1 MEKKKRGRPRG
12 STNKSKA
19 KPSKSGRAESFTR
32 ESTKAPLDLR
42 IKDEI
47 WAIVIIALG
56 IFFLVSLQTEATGQF
71 GIAISIFLKGTFGAV
86 AYALPYMMILY
97 GLLLFAKKTSHLNGK
112 SLIFL
117 TLMIFSISI
126 INSYR
131 FLSDYAGVNFSL
143 QYIREIFDTG
153 TSLTSGGLIGMFF
166 GNLLMKIAGMP
177 GLFIFCILIIIISI
191 LLVMNTPFSQLIEN
205 WLEKRK
211 IKREERLARKEQE
224 ELEREQEDQANK
236 ENLMASQDG
245 LAENRASSTDLF
257 IDGKLENFNDEFN
270 GNIVGNTGIKAGM
283 NQKQMKIIDYMNDD
297 DLFEDHENNNPKF
310 EEFKEN
316 KRAIKV
322 DGKNEKFDNI
332 AAQDLNKGDLGQI
345 HSTFVLPSLDLL
357 DKAKDTLANK
367 DSVNL
372 KEKAKTLE
380 TTLQNFGV
388 NARVIQVTKGPAVTR
403 YEIQPNVGVKVSSI
417 VRLADDIALNLEAK
431 SIRIEAP
438 IPGKAA
444 VGIEV
449 ENERVNL
456 VSIREMIES
465 KEYRDSVSKISFV
478 IGKNISGMPIISD
491 LKEMPHLLI
500 AGSTGSGKSVCIN
513 SIIISILYKSK
524 PDEVK
529 FLLIDPKVVE
539 LNHYNGIPHLL
550 IPVVTDPSKAATALN
565 WAVSEMT
572 SRYKRFA
579 EVGVKDLET
588 YNKKMLQLNTPKLHQ
603 IVIVID
609 ELADLMMAAPAQVEE
624 SICRLAQMARA
635 AGMHLI
641 VATQR
646 PSVDVITGVIKA
658 NIPSRISFA
667 VSSQFDSRTILDMA
681 GAERLVGKGDM
692 LFNPLGLSKPIR
704 VQGAFISDAEVKRV
718 IDFLIEQVPNN
729 EYSKEII
736 SSIDRI
742 KTEVKEEENDE
753 LLQDAIASVVA
764 AEQASVSMLQR
775 RFRIGYNRA
784 ARLIDF
790 MEESGIIGPA
800 DGSRARK
807 VLITKEELIELRE
820 IEELA
825 KQQEIEMQ

>member
-12 STNKSKA
+12 STNKSKP
-19 KPSKSGRAESFTR
+19 KPGKTASFTR
-32 ESTKAPLDLR
+32 ESTRVPLDLR

-47 WAIVIIALG
+47 WAIIIIALG

-71 GIAISIFLKGTFGAV
+71 GIAISIFLKGTFGTV

-117 TLMIFSISI
+117 IIIIFSISI

-131 FLSDYAGVNFSL
+131 FLGDYSSVKFSF
-143 QYIREIFDTG
+143 QYIRDIFDTG
-153 TSLTSGGLIGMFF
+153 TSLTSGGFIGMLF
-166 GNLLMKIAGMP
+166 GNLLVKIAGMP
-177 GLFIFCILIIIISI
+177 GLFIFSILMIVISI

-205 WLEKRK
+205 WLEKRR
-211 IKREERLARKEQE
+211 IKKEEKLARKEQE
-224 ELEREQEDQANK
+224 EQEKEQEQDDLASK
-236 ENLMASQDG
+236 DKTIASQDG
-245 LAENRASSTDLF
+245 LVDKRSIIPDFL
-257 IDGKLENFNDEFN
+257 IDGKFENSNDVFTGSIIEN
-270 GNIVGNTGIKAGM
+270 SGIKSGM

-297 DLFEDHENNNPKF
+297 DLFDDHENTNPKF

-316 KRAIKV
+316 KRAIK
-322 DGKNEKFDNI
+322 
-332 AAQDLNKGDLGQI
+332 GDVKSDKLDHVASLELGRGELSQ
-345 HSTFVLPSLDLL
+345 SNNTFILPSLDLL
-357 DKAKDTLANK
+357 DKTKDNHASI

-478 IGKNISGMPIISD
+478 IGKNISGTPIISD

-500 AGSTGSGKSVCIN
+500 AGSTRSGKSVCIN

-588 YNKKMLQLNTPKLHQ
+588 YNKKMIQLNSPKLHQ

-718 IDFLIEQVPNN
+718 IDFLIQQVPNN

-736 SSIDRI
+736 STIDRI
-742 KTEVKEEENDE
+742 KTDVKEEENDE
-753 LLQDAIASVVA
+753 LLQDAIASVVS

-807 VLITKEELIELRE
+807 VLITKEELTELRE

-825 KQQEIEMQ
+825 KQQEIEM